1 MKWYRWLVI
10 IGFLVLL
17 AGALIYGFMPR
28 PVLVDSAAVSRGPL
42 TVTIDAE
49 GKTRVKQP
57 YVISAPVAGTVR
69 RIDLDVGDA
78 VHKGQIVAW
87 VEPRRSAVLD
97 PRSRAQAQAQLE
109 AAQASLQMAQDNAR
123 AAAAAADYARSD
135 LIRLRRLR
143 AQGVVS
149 QGTLEQADAEARR
162 TAASQRAGE
171 SAVQVARY
179 QVKAAR
185 SALQYSAAQPP
196 DDGEPP
202 ERVTLTAPINGR
214 VLKVHQRSAFP
225 VEPGTSLLEIG
236 DPDRLE
242 VAVDVLSADA
252 VRIKPGD
259 KVLLHR
265 WGGTDLEGRVRV
277 IEPVG
282 FTKVSA
288 LGVEEQRVLVIV
300 DFVSPHSEWRRLGDG
315 YRVEA
320 SFILWH
326 RDKVLQV
333 PTAALLRNDDQWAVY
348 RIEDGRA
355 RLRRVKLGER
365 SDLAA
370 QVLGGLEPGDR
381 VIEHPADS
389 IRDGTL
395 VAPRSSAGVNR

>member
-10 IGFLVLL
+10 IGFLIAL
-17 AGALIYGFMPR
+17 AAALVYGFMPR
-28 PVLVDSAAVSRGPL
+28 PVPVDGAAVSRAPL

-49 GKTRVKQP
+49 GKTRVKEP

-69 RIDLDVGDA
+69 RIDLDVGDQ

-97 PRSRAQAQAQLE
+97 PRSRAQAQARLE
-109 AAQASLQMAQDNAR
+109 AAQASLQMAQDNVK

-135 LIRLRRLR
+135 LTRLQRLRV
-143 AQGVVS
+143 QGVVS
-149 QGTLEQADAEARR
+149 QGALEQAEAEARR
-162 TAASQRAGE
+162 TEASQRAAE
-171 SAVQVARY
+171 SAVKVARY
-179 QVKAAR
+179 EMEAAR
-185 SALQYSAAQPP
+185 SALQYSAAQTS
-196 DDGEPP
+196 DKVEPP
-202 ERVTLTAPINGR
+202 ELVTLKAPVDGR
-214 VLKVHQRSAFP
+214 VLKVYQRSAFP
-225 VEPGTSLLEIG
+225 VDPGTPLMDIG
-236 DPDRLE
+236 NPNQLE

-300 DFVSPHSEWRRLGDG
+300 DFVSPHHEWRRLGDA

-326 RDKVLQV
+326 GDHVLQV
-333 PTAALLRNDDQWAVY
+333 PTAALLRNDDRWAVY
-348 RIEDGRA
+348 RIENGRA

-370 QVLGGLEPGDR
+370 QVLDGLQAGDR
-381 VIEHPADS
+381 VIVHPADS
-389 IRDGTL
+389 IRDGTR
-395 VAPRSSAGVNR
+395 VAPRE